1 MMYLA
6 YLYSGGGNITQAYV
20 SEQGWVRTNS
30 ISCHTH
36 IDRHIVRHL
45 PVVILE
51 AYVAVHT
58 SSLTC
63 DMLLLFLLPSD
74 NVQHDLQLGITHTF
88 PERKKKTSR
97 NKRKPMHHAPSLP
110 PSRANFRLVYS
121 FLFAV
126 CLLLCPTFLAGATSQ
141 THVGANAVSLLL
153 TNRERLRHWKG
164 PIVCVCLTNHAL
176 DQFLC
181 NLLDA
186 DVTGIV
192 RQERQREREGEG
204 EREGTI
210 PR

>member
-88 PERKKKTSR
+88 PEKRKKTSR
-97 NKRKPMHHAPSLP
+97 NKRKPMHQAYLP
-110 PSRANFRLVYS
+110 PV
-121 FLFAV
+121 
-126 CLLLCPTFLAGATSQ
+126 PTFGLSTLFYLLYVYCCAQPFWRGQHRRLTLGQTPLAYSSRTGSVCVT
-141 THVGANAVSLLL
+141 G
-153 TNRERLRHWKG
+153 KG
-164 PIVCVCLTNHAL
+164 PSCAFASPTTPWTSSSAICST
-176 DQFLC
+176 
-181 NLLDA
+181 
-186 DVTGIV
+186 
-192 RQERQREREGEG
+192 
-204 EREGTI
+204 
-210 PR
+210 PM